1 MPSTLSVQRSAFSV
15 SPLPMTLLEQKRALR
30 AEQRHRLAAMTPE
43 ERAADSEMLCR
54 VLAGL
59 PLWQGARGILAF
71 AARADEPDLAPL
83 LRRAIREGKTVA
95 LPRFSAATGLYEA
108 AAVRD
113 WERDLVRGEFGIWE
127 PSAAAPVVPLKPL
140 DLVLV
145 PGLAFSAKGARL
157 GRGKGFYDRL
167 LADVSGHRC
176 GVLFEWQLVG
186 EVPLEPHDR
195 LMNSILTPVQWRLAA
210 G

>member
-1 MPSTLSVQRSAFSV
+1 MISS
-15 SPLPMTLLEQKRALR
+15 EQKRALR
-30 AEQRHRLAAMTPE
+30 AEQRRRLAAMTPE
-43 ERAADSEMLCR
+43 ERTAGSEAMCR
-54 VLAGL
+54 VLAEL
-59 PLWQGARGILAF
+59 PIWRESRAVLAF
-71 AARADEPDLAPL
+71 APRMDEPDPTLV
-83 LRRAIREGKTVA
+83 LRQSIQQGRRVA
-95 LPRFSAATGLYEA
+95 LPRYSATTGAYEA
-108 AAVRD
+108 AWIHD
-113 WERDLVRGEFGIWE
+113 WDRDLVRGEFGIWE
-127 PSAAAPVVPLKPL
+127 PVADAPVVPLKQL

-145 PGLAFSAKGARL
+145 PGLAFDAKGARL

-167 LADVSGHRC
+167 LTDVSGHRC

>member
-1 MPSTLSVQRSAFSV
+1 
-15 SPLPMTLLEQKRALR
+15 MTLLEQKRSLR
-30 AEQRHRLAAMTPE
+30 AEQRRRLAAMAPE
-43 ERAADSEMLCR
+43 DRVADSEALCG
-54 VLAGL
+54 VLSGL
-59 PLWQGARGILAF
+59 PLWQGARSVLAF

-83 LRRAIREGKTVA
+83 LRRATQEGKTVA
-95 LPRFSAATGLYEA
+95 LPRFIPATGLYEA
-108 AAVRD
+108 AVVWD
-113 WERDLVRGEFGIWE
+113 WERDLVGGEFGILE
-127 PSAAAPVVPLKPL
+127 PSPSAAVVPLKQL

-145 PGLAFSAKGARL
+145 PGLAFDAKGARL

-210 G
+210 S